1 MKNLINMEPEKR
13 KNNAK
18 SACSMLSILAF
29 SVGTL
34 ISAAFDDQSLALA
47 IIYGVTLF
55 INTLII
61 ENEV

>member
-1 MKNLINMEPEKR
+1 MEPEKR

-18 SACSMLSILAF
+18 SVCSMLSILAF

-34 ISAAFDDQSLALA
+34 ISAVFDDQSMALA
-47 IIYGVTLF
+47 IVYGITLL